1 MKKEIVVNGL
11 TVQYKIFAETTVIR
25 TQVCQFVA
33 SGINLTLSLLK
44 GDLIYFTLISFE

>member
-25 TQVCQFVA
+25 TQVFQFVA
-33 SGINLTLSLLK
+33 SGINLTLSETLAEWK
-44 GDLIYFTLISFE
+44 GDLII